1 MQAHNTSNQA
11 LNLHQLSQRFMMHL
25 SRRLFVSETSSPA
38 ILEHDATSSPGG
50 EYYSH
55 THPRKTTDG
64 GNFEKQHVI
73 STVELKQT
81 LVLP

>member
-1 MQAHNTSNQA
+1 
-11 LNLHQLSQRFMMHL
+11 MMYL

-38 ILEHDATSSPGG
+38 ILEHDATSSPV

-55 THPRKTTDG
+55 TPRKTIDG